1 MPAGWRSNR
10 SGSGKRKRRKLEGD
24 GGLQSKVNHTGGRL
38 GFGLERDPDN
48 VADEQTLH
56 SSGIYGGRSHASLSR
71 IPRTRLFGAAST
83 STRKHASGKYT
94 IASTRR
100 SSTIKSRRSAAS
112 NTTKSRSTAGNA
124 YNSAVHIVCAI
135 SENLAKE
142 TCVASLDAG
151 SPTSLHVT
159 KQGNGQTYAETLA
172 YLQVLQ
178 PDEILL
184 NEGRKNSQ
192 LVQKILA
199 MYNSSAIMENPMV
212 AQRKRRGKSDGAPQ
226 RDRAS
231 SIASPTNDG
240 NEQADLSGACRT
252 STVVKFIPRA
262 HFDQTKGADL
272 LRRVARPDSY
282 DSSVAEEYIL
292 LSSCHAVLQ
301 YTQLCL
307 GADFGRSCLQI
318 CINAGGNNR
327 MTIDRS
333 SLLNLELLSNAM
345 TGKTGDSLI
354 GTIDCTKTTVGS
366 RLLRTN
372 LMAPPTRVDTINT
385 RLDLVD
391 TFLDDEEFF
400 FTVLDRLESLPD
412 VDKMLTNIALV
423 PWKKSKTN
431 EDSLVT
437 ARIASKGIS
446 ALVCIKS
453 ILTSLPAFAR
463 ALDDQLQSIQLR
475 EGRHLEPC
483 GPNDASGDDDKSLV
497 TNTSSLLI
505 GLGGSGE
512 VTKPQRHQLLHAII
526 LTMRQPGLSEV
537 LDAVTNI
544 FTDSTSFTRN
554 AHAMRH
560 EECFALKPKTDG
572 MMDVIRKAFLSNV
585 DDIYRLADEYAG
597 KYGIRVNV
605 KETGSRG
612 YFLSIPHDAGTDLP
626 QEFIQCVKTGKF
638 VCCTTE
644 EVSCDMVC
652 VSYIFICNHWTHQ
665 FPGSE
670 FKCKSTGK
678 CPRLTLVDTR
688 KNSRCS

>member
-10 SGSGKRKRRKLEGD
+10 HGSGKRKHRKQEGD
-24 GGLQSKVNHTGGRL
+24 GGLQSKVNQTGGRL
-38 GFGLERDPDN
+38 GFGLEKDPDN
-48 VADEQTLH
+48 GADEQAVQ

-71 IPRTRLFGAAST
+71 MPRTRLFGAAST
-83 STRKHASGKYT
+83 STRKHASGKST
-94 IASTRR
+94 IASTCR
-100 SSTIKSRRSAAS
+100 SSTIKSRRSVGS
-112 NTTKSRSTAGNA
+112 TTKNSRSTAGNA
-124 YNSAVHIVCAI
+124 YNAAVHIVCAI

-172 YLQVLQ
+172 YIQVLQ

-184 NEGRKNSQ
+184 NEGRQNSQ

-199 MYNSSAIMENPMV
+199 MYNSPALTENPMV
-212 AQRKRRGKSDGAPQ
+212 AQRKRRGKSDSAP
-226 RDRAS
+226 RRNRAS
-231 SIASPTNDG
+231 SSASPANDD
-240 NEQADLSGACRT
+240 EQTDLTGACRT
-252 STVVKFIPRA
+252 SAVVKFIPRS
-262 HFDQTKGADL
+262 HFDQTRGADL

-282 DSSVAEEYIL
+282 DGSVAEEYIL

-307 GADFGRSCLQI
+307 GASFGRSCLQI

-400 FTVLDRLESLPD
+400 FTVMDHLESLPD

-423 PWKKSKTN
+423 PWKKSKTD
-431 EDSLVT
+431 EDYLVT

-446 ALVCIKS
+446 GLVCIKS

-463 ALDDQLQSIQLR
+463 ALDDQLKSVKLR
-475 EGRHLEPC
+475 ERTHRQHC
-483 GPNDASGDDDKSLV
+483 GPNDAGGDDDKSLV

-505 GLGGSGE
+505 GLGGSGK
-512 VTKPQRHQLLHAII
+512 VTQPQRHQLLHAII
-526 LTMRQPGLSEV
+526 LTMRQPELSQV

-626 QEFIQCVKTGKF
+626 QEFIQCVKSGKF

-652 VSYIFICNHWTHQ
+652 VAYVITCNDLTHQ

-670 FKCKSTGK
+670 FECKSTGE
-678 CPRLTLVDTR
+678 CPRLTLVDPR
-688 KNSRCS
+688 